1 MFDALA
7 TVLTQT
13 YPQFTDA
20 PLTIRPFGEGLIHE
34 TLLVGQLDKKWILQ
48 GFNDSVFRFPD
59 RIDHNLSLLSKH
71 ATSHP
76 LPFQLPLP
84 LLNTNG
90 SGLTAIQGKN
100 YRLFDF
106 VDGST
111 LQQVQQPAQ
120 ARMAAQ
126 AYGRFASWS
135 QQLSAEA
142 FEETIPN
149 FHRLDLRFARLQEVA
164 KQLPNI
170 PEEEQA
176 LLQGYLE
183 QQPLVNWYQEQRNHL
198 PLRVTHSDTKI
209 NNLIFSKTLS
219 QVEAVVDLDTVMGG
233 YLMYDF
239 GDLVRTVACS
249 LPETA
254 TDWEQIQA
262 LPELF
267 EELLSGYLEG
277 LNGANTP
284 LEAESLLLGGEIMTL
299 IMGLRFLTDHLEG
312 NVYYRV
318 SYPLQNLHRA
328 KNQLALLQSQHGH
341 RVRFANF
348 AASLQKR

>member
-1 MFDALA
+1 MFEALA
-7 TVLTQT
+7 TSLTQA
-13 YPQFTDA
+13 YRQFTDA
-20 PLTIRPFGEGLIHE
+20 PMTILPFGEGLIHE
-34 TLLVGQLDKKWILQ
+34 TLLISQLDKKWILQ
-48 GFNDSVFRFPD
+48 GFNDSVFRFPE
-59 RIDHNLSLLSKH
+59 RIDHNLGLLSKH
-71 ATSHP
+71 AAIHP

-84 LLNTNG
+84 LPNVNG
-90 SGLTAIQGKN
+90 RGLTAIQGKN

-106 VDGST
+106 VEGST
-111 LQQVQQPAQ
+111 LQQVQHPAQ

-126 AYGRFASWS
+126 AYGKFASWS
-135 QQLSAEA
+135 QQLSAEG

-149 FHRLDLRFARLQEVA
+149 FHRLDLRFARLEEVA
-164 KQLPNI
+164 KQLTAI
-170 PEEEQA
+170 PEEEQS
-176 LLQGYLE
+176 LLKGYIE
-183 QQPLVNWYQEQRNHL
+183 QLPLVNWYQEQRSQL

-209 NNLIFSKTLS
+209 NNLIFSKTLNH
-219 QVEAVVDLDTVMGG
+219 VVALVDLDTVMGG

-254 TDWEQIQA
+254 TDWGQIQVI
-262 LPELF
+262 PELV

-277 LNGANTP
+277 LNAANTP
-284 LEAESLLLGGEIMTL
+284 LELESLLLGGEIMTL

-328 KNQLALLQSQHGH
+328 KNQLALLQSQQGH
-341 RVRFANF
+341 RARFANY
-348 AASLQKR
+348 AASLQER

>member
-7 TVLTQT
+7 TALIQA
-13 YPQFTDA
+13 YPQLNDA

-34 TLLVGQLDKKWILQ
+34 TLLVSQLNKKWLLQ

-59 RIDHNLSLLSKH
+59 RIDHNLGLLSKH
-71 ATSHP
+71 AAIHP

-90 SGLTAIQGKN
+90 KGLTAIQGKN
-100 YRLFDF
+100 YRLFNF

-111 LQQVQQPAQ
+111 LQQVQQPVQ

-126 AYGRFASWS
+126 AYGKFASWS
-135 QQLSAEA
+135 QQLPAAA

-164 KQLPNI
+164 NQLPSLQ
-170 PEEEQA
+170 EAEQV
-176 LLQGYLE
+176 LLQGYLA
-183 QQPLVNWYQEQRNHL
+183 QQPLVNWYLEQRNQL

-209 NNLIFSKTLS
+209 NNLIFSKTLN

-249 LPETA
+249 QPETS
-254 TDWEQIQA
+254 TEWEQIWEI
-262 LPELF
+262 PELV
-267 EELLSGYLEG
+267 EELLTGYLEG
-277 LNGANTP
+277 LNGAMAP

-328 KNQLALLQSQHGH
+328 KNQLALLHSQQEH
-341 RVRFANF
+341 RTRFADF
-348 AASLQKR
+348 ATKLQGS

>member
-7 TVLTQT
+7 TALKQA
-13 YPQFTDA
+13 YPQFTNA
-20 PLTIRPFGEGLIHE
+20 PLTLSPFGEGLIHE
-34 TLLVGQLDKKWILQ
+34 TLLIRQSDNKWILQ
-48 GFNDSVFRFPD
+48 GFNDSVFRFPE

-71 ATSHP
+71 AAIHP

-84 LLNTNG
+84 LLTQEG
-90 SGLTAIQGKN
+90 KGLASIEGKQ

-106 VDGST
+106 VQGTT

-126 AYGRFASWS
+126 AYGKFASWACT
-135 QQLSAEA
+135 LPAAA

-149 FHRLDLRFARLQEVA
+149 FHRLDLRYARLKEVA
-164 KQLPNI
+164 KDQPSLPK
-170 PEEEQA
+170 EEQD
-176 LLQGYLE
+176 LLEGYLA
-183 QQPLVNWYQEQRNHL
+183 QQPLIDYYLKQLDQL
-198 PLRVTHSDTKI
+198 PLRVMHNDTKI
-209 NNLIFSKTLS
+209 NNLIFAPSLEK
-219 QVEAVVDLDTVMGG
+219 VEALVDLDTLMGG

-249 LPETA
+249 LPETS
-254 TDWEQIQA
+254 TEWNLIQA
-262 LPELF
+262 LPELV

-277 LNGANTP
+277 LEGA
-284 LEAESLLLGGEIMTL
+284 LSAEERNSLLFGGEIMTL

-318 SYPLQNLHRA
+318 TYPLQNLHRA
-328 KNQLALLQSQHGH
+328 KNQLILLQSQQAY
-341 RVRFANF
+341 RARFAQF
-348 AASLQKR
+348 AAKL